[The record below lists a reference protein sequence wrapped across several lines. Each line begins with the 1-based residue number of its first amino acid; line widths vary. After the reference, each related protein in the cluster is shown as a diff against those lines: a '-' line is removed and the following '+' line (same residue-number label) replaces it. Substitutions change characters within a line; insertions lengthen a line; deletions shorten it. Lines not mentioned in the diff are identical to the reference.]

1 MVNRIRPTGLFLTF
15 LRTYLVSLKDT
26 IVHESLKLFSLNG
39 FLSTSIQDILSAA
52 NTSKG
57 GFYNHFSSKED
68 LFYQVLDEAR
78 RIWRDRNLQGLDEIN
93 QPLDKIIRLLEN
105 YKDRYLLD
113 AENFPGGCIFIM
125 FAVELGDSRP
135 HLSREV
141 QKGFTGLKAMLKRIL
156 ENGQSAAT
164 EYNGLNSNS
173 ITEIIFNGMLGA
185 SVNYSVD
192 KSYEALNESINA
204 LIDYL
209 AKLRN

>member
-1 MVNRIRPTGLFLTF
+1 M
-15 LRTYLVSLKDT
+15 
-26 IVHESLKLFSLNG
+26 KLFSLNG

-52 NTSKG
+52 KTSKG

-68 LFYQVLDEAR
+68 LFFQVLDEGR
-78 RIWRDRNLQGLDEIN
+78 KIWREKNLRGIDKISEPI
-93 QPLDKIIRLLEN
+93 DKIILLLKN
-105 YKDRYLLD
+105 YKNRYLLD

-141 QKGFTGLKAMLKRIL
+141 QKGFTGLKAMLKRL
-156 ENGQSAAT
+156 LDNGRLSAAAYKGIGT
-164 EYNGLNSNS
+164 DT

-185 SVNYSVD
+185 SVSYSVD
-192 KSYEALNESINA
+192 KSHEALDKSIDS

-209 AKLRN
+209 NKLKN

>member
-1 MVNRIRPTGLFLTF
+1 VN
-15 LRTYLVSLKDT
+15 LKDT

-68 LFYQVLDEAR
+68 LFFQVLDEAR
-78 RIWRDRNLQGLDEIN
+78 KIWRDRNLRGLDEIN
-93 QPLDKIIRLLEN
+93 QPIDKIIRLLEN

-141 QKGFTGLKAMLKRIL
+141 QKGFSGLKAMLKRIL
-156 ENGQSAAT
+156 ENGQQSAT
-164 EYNGLNSNS
+164 QYSGLTSDT

-185 SVNYSVD
+185 AVNYSLD
-192 KSYEALNESINA
+192 KSYEALDESINS

-209 AKLRN
+209 AKLKA

>member
-1 MVNRIRPTGLFLTF
+1 M
-15 LRTYLVSLKDT
+15 SLKDT

-78 RIWRDRNLQGLDEIN
+78 RIWRERNLQGLDEIN
-93 QPLDKIIRLLEN
+93 QPIDKIIRLLEN

-156 ENGQSAAT
+156 ENGQLSTT
-164 EYNGLNSNS
+164 EYNGLNSNT

-192 KSYEALNESINA
+192 KSYAVLNESINS

-209 AKLRN
+209 DKLKK

>member
-1 MVNRIRPTGLFLTF
+1 MN
-15 LRTYLVSLKDT
+15 LKDT
-26 IVHESLKLFSLNG
+26 IIHESLKLFSLNG

-68 LFYQVLDEAR
+68 LFFQVLDEAR
-78 RIWRDRNLQGLDEIN
+78 KIWRDRNLQGLDELN
-93 QPLDKIIRLLEN
+93 QPVDKIIRLLEN

-113 AENFPGGCIFIM
+113 SENFPGGCIFIM

-141 QKGFTGLKAMLKRIL
+141 QKGFTGLKALLKRIL
-156 ENGQSAAT
+156 ENGQQSTTA
-164 EYNGLNSNS
+164 YNGLSANT

-185 SVNYSVD
+185 SVNFSVD
-192 KSYEALNESINA
+192 KSYEALDQSINS

-209 AKLRN
+209 AKLKN

>member
-1 MVNRIRPTGLFLTF
+1 VN
-15 LRTYLVSLKDT
+15 LKDT

-68 LFYQVLDEAR
+68 LFFQVLDEAR
-78 RIWRDRNLQGLDEIN
+78 KIWRDRNLQGLDEIIH
-93 QPLDKIIRLLEN
+93 PIDKVIRLLEN

-113 AENFPGGCIFIM
+113 AEKFPGGCIFIM

-141 QKGFTGLKAMLKRIL
+141 QKGFTGLKTMLQRIL
-156 ENGQSAAT
+156 ENGQMST
-164 EYNGLNSNS
+164 REYNGLSS
-173 ITEIIFNGMLGA
+173 DTIAEIIFNGMLGA
-185 SVNYSVD
+185 SVNYSAD
-192 KSYEALNESINA
+192 KSYEALDGSINA

-209 AKLRN
+209 VRLKK

>member
-1 MVNRIRPTGLFLTF
+1 VN
-15 LRTYLVSLKDT
+15 LKDT
-26 IVHESLKLFSLNG
+26 IVHESLRLFSLNG

-68 LFYQVLDEAR
+68 LFFQVLNEAR
-78 RIWRDRNLQGLDEIN
+78 KIWRQKNLFGIDQIN
-93 QPLDKIIRLLEN
+93 DPIDKIIKLLKN

-141 QKGFTGLKAMLKRIL
+141 QKGFTGLKSMLKRL
-156 ENGQSAAT
+156 LDNGRTSATA
-164 EYNGLNSNS
+164 YNGINTDK

-185 SVNYSVD
+185 SVAYSVD
-192 KSYEALNESINA
+192 KSYEALDKSINS

-209 AKLRN
+209 DQLKN